1 MDNFTEIERLKKKGI
16 IGEKTS
22 QIYLGKQGVAR
33 TYAKPTNAKPK
44 VNYLRRRV
52 LTLFILCALLG
63 GLIFYMKY

>member
-22 QIYLGKQGVAR
+22 QIYLGKQGVSSAYVK
-33 TYAKPTNAKPK
+33 TSKTKPK

-52 LTLFILCALLG
+52 FTFILLSGALIALVVY
-63 GLIFYMKY
+63 INQ